1 MAGSK
6 LLIQDR
12 AGVTLVTF
20 EDTALVHGQT
30 IEQTAAELYELID
43 RKNTQKLI
51 LDFSN
56 VKLLASQMLSVL
68 LTLNNKSKGINGE
81 LVLCGLGDEL
91 KSVFAITN
99 LDKVFTFF
107 TDSSSALTHFEF
119 YGT

>member
-6 LLIQDR
+6 LRIEDR

-30 IEQTAAELYELID
+30 IERAAAELYELID
-43 RKNTQKLI
+43 RKHALKLI
-51 LDFSN
+51 LDFSD

-68 LTLNNKSKGINGE
+68 LTLNNKSQAAGGA
-81 LVLCGLGDEL
+81 LVLCGLGEEL
-91 KSVFAITN
+91 KSIFAITN
-99 LDKVFTFF
+99 LDKIFTFC
-107 TDSSSALTHFEF
+107 TDTSSALAHFEL